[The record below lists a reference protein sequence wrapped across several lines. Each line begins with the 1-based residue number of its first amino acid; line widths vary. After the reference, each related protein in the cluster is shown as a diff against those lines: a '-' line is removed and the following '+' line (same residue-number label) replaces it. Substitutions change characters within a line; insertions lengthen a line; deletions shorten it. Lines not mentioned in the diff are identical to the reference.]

1 MQPRFVD
8 IGQRQRQREGQRR
21 RTAGGQVAEVDGQ
34 RLVAE
39 RKRIG
44 IGKKMPAFD
53 QHVAG
58 NRQLRAWR
66 GLEQRAVVAHAQH
79 GARRGAREVTRNQV
93 KFTHGGKHTASDSTA
108 ARGRALPGQERLQ
121 RLFSAEKYIFYKS
134 LECPRVALAVN
145 AMLFNTHPAE

>member
-1 MQPRFVD
+1 MQPRFVES
-8 IGQRQRQREGQRR
+8 GQRQRQREGQRR
-21 RTAGGQVAEVDGQ
+21 RTAGGQVAQVDGQ

-58 NRQLRAWR
+58 NRQLRSRR

-93 KFTHGGKHTASDSTA
+93 KFTHGGKHSARIASA
-108 ARGRALPGQERLQ
+108 
-121 RLFSAEKYIFYKS
+121 
-134 LECPRVALAVN
+134 
-145 AMLFNTHPAE
+145 